1 MEFNGTPE
9 EWDAL
14 VKRNKMRQEKW
25 DNLHKELDDALE
37 EEFGSEEPK
46 QETLTY
52 TEAAKKEERIFNST
66 MMSKQETLEEAAANL
81 ADPNLC
87 KTDNWIAGAN
97 WMAERMYSEE
107 DLREAFRQGE
117 NNVGYNGKYGYTFK
131 LTEKEWFEQFKKK

>member
-25 DNLHKELDDALE
+25 DNLHKELDDALDS
-37 EEFGSEEPK
+37 EFGSEEPK

-66 MMSKQETLEEAAANL
+66 MMSKQETLEEAAERL
-81 ADPNLC
+81 IF
-87 KTDNWIAGAN
+87 KTIGSKYGLSSIDEHDQVDG
-97 WMAERMYSEE
+97 YF
-107 DLREAFRQGE
+107 DTYLEAFLTLKLKWQSQRI
-117 NNVGYNGKYGYTFK
+117 YN
-131 LTEKEWFEQFKKK
+131 E